1 MALQIRRGTNNE
13 RLLMNGIANP
23 VPAQGELLYVTD
35 RKKLFIGDGS
45 TTGGTSAGYF
55 GAIAVSGQTT
65 LFSSGTNESLTIVA
79 GDNISITT
87 NENTNAITINAAA
100 QFDEINNGSIR
111 LLQNNIVG
119 LNSNENINIDP
130 AGTGKVVI
138 TGALDVS
145 GTISGNLTGNVTGTV
160 SGNAGTVTNGVYT
173 TDVGSV
179 TSIMLAGN
187 ISNSKLLNSSIT
199 VGTTGINLGASSATL
214 AGLTSVTST
223 SFTGNIFT
231 NLIDSADSSEI
242 IVTPTTRFNSDVT
255 FDERV
260 YADRFF
266 GNVTGNIVGNV
277 VGDVVGNI
285 TGNVVGDV
293 VGNVSGADF
302 IRNKN
307 IQLNGNTITT
317 TLTNENLV
325 LNPNGSGRVDINA
338 NILTNGL
345 QIFGPGTGG
354 DSGDGS
360 VFVATSSSSA
370 IPLSVAGIHNSA
382 TLTGGVAFS
391 RARGNLLA
399 QTIVQNGDEIQALAF
414 NGYDGANFIPAATIE
429 GFVAGTPSTGIV
441 PGRLSL
447 TTADAAG
454 VLASRF
460 DIESTKV
467 TSAVPFKLV
476 SFADATARDAY
487 FTGLSIS
494 PEAGM
499 MVFLTGTSKFSGY
512 NGAAWNDLN

>member
-35 RKKLFIGDGS
+35 RKKLFIGDGT
-45 TTGGTSAGYF
+45 TTGGASAGYF
-55 GAIAVSGQTT
+55 GAIAVSGQNTI
-65 LFSSGTNESLTIVA
+65 FSSGINESLTIVA

-111 LLQNNIVG
+111 LSQNNIAG

-145 GTISGNLTGNVTGTV
+145 GTISGNLTGNVTGNVTGTV
-160 SGNAGTVTNGVYT
+160 SGNAGSVTNGVYL

-187 ISNSKLLNSSIT
+187 ISNSKLLNSNVT
-199 VGTTGINLGASSATL
+199 VGTTSINLGASSTTL

-223 SFTGNIFT
+223 AFTGNIFT
-231 NLIDSADSSEI
+231 NLIDSADSSQI
-242 IVTPTTRFNSDVT
+242 VVTPTMRFNSDVT

-266 GNVTGNIVGNV
+266 GSVTGNVTGNVVGNV
-277 VGDVVGNI
+277 L
-285 TGNVVGDV
+285 GNVNGDV
-293 VGNVSGADF
+293 VGNVTGAD
-302 IRNKN
+302 IIANKN
-307 IQLNGNTITT
+307 ISLSGSSIITT
-317 TLTNENLV
+317 ETNDNLY
-325 LNPNGSGRVDINA
+325 LRPNGSGRVDIEA
-338 NILTNGL
+338 NLITNGIE
-345 QIFGPGTGG
+345 IFGPGTGG
-354 DSGDGS
+354 NSGNGS
-360 VFVATSSSSA
+360 VFVATTSPSA
-370 IPLSVAGIHNSA
+370 VPLSIAEIHNTAS
-382 TLTGGVAFS
+382 LTGGVSFA
-391 RARGNLLA
+391 RARGSLTA
-399 QTIVQNGDEIQALAF
+399 QTIVQNGDEIQSLAF
-414 NGYDGANFIPAATIE
+414 SGYDGATFIPSATIQSIVN
-429 GFVAGTPSTGIV
+429 GAPSSGRI
-441 PGRLSL
+441 PGKLSL
-447 TTADAAG
+447 KIANALG
-454 VLASRF
+454 VLASRL
-460 DIESTKV
+460 DIEATKI
-467 TSAVPFKLV
+467 TSNVPFKVV
-476 SFADATARDAY
+476 SYADATARDTAI
-487 FTGLSIS
+487 TS

>member
-35 RKKLFIGDGS
+35 RKKLYIGDGS
-45 TTGGTSAGYF
+45 STGGTSAGYF
-55 GAIAVSGQTT
+55 GSIAVSGQNT
-65 LFSSGTNESLTIVA
+65 LYSSGTNELLTLVA

-87 NENTNAITINAAA
+87 NENTNSVTINAAA

-111 LLQNNIVG
+111 LLQNNIAG

-145 GTISGNLTGNVTGTV
+145 GTISGNLTGNVTGNVTGTV
-160 SGNAGTVTNGVYT
+160 SGNAGSVTNGVYT

-199 VGTTGINLGASSATL
+199 VGTTGINLGASSTTL

-223 SFTGNIFT
+223 AFTGNIFT
-231 NLIDSADSSEI
+231 NLIDSADSSQI
-242 IVTPTTRFNSDVT
+242 VVTPTMRFNSDVT

-266 GNVTGNIVGNV
+266 GSVTGNVTGNVVGNV
-277 VGDVVGNI
+277 LGDVN
-285 TGNVVGDV
+285 GDV
-293 VGNVSGADF
+293 VGNVTGAD
-302 IRNKN
+302 IIANKN
-307 IQLNGNTITT
+307 ISLSGSSIITT
-317 TLTNENLV
+317 ETNDNLY
-325 LNPNGSGRVDINA
+325 LRPNGSGRVDIEA
-338 NILTNGL
+338 NLVTNGL
-345 QIFGPGTGG
+345 QIFTPGTGG
-354 DSGDGS
+354 NSGDGTIL
-360 VFVATSSSSA
+360 VTTSSSSA
-370 IPLSVAGIHNSA
+370 IPLSIAEIHN
-382 TLTGGVAFS
+382 TQLLTGGVSFA
-391 RARGNLLA
+391 RARGNLVA
-399 QTIVQNGDEIQALAF
+399 QTIVQSGDEIQSLAF
-414 NGYDGANFIPAATIE
+414 SGYDGATFIPSATIQSI
-429 GFVAGTPSTGIV
+429 VNGTPSTGVV
-441 PGRLSL
+441 PGKLSL
-447 TTADAAG
+447 KIANTAG
-454 VLASRF
+454 ELTSRL
-460 DIESTKV
+460 DIEATKI
-467 TSAVPFKLV
+467 TSNVPFKVV
-476 SFADATARDAY
+476 SYADATARDTAV
-487 FTGLSIS
+487 TS

>member
-55 GAIAVSGQTT
+55 GAIAVSGQNT

-87 NENTNAITINAAA
+87 NENTNSITINAAA

-111 LLQNNIVG
+111 LLQNNIAG

-160 SGNAGTVTNGVYT
+160 SGNAGSVTNGVYL

-231 NLIDSADSSEI
+231 NLIDSADSSQI
-242 IVTPTTRFNSDVT
+242 IVTPTMRFNSDVT

-266 GNVTGNIVGNV
+266 GSV
-277 VGDVVGNI
+277 

-293 VGNVSGADF
+293 VGNVTGNVVGDVVGNVTGADF

-325 LNPNGSGRVDINA
+325 LSPNGSGRVDINA
-338 NILTNGL
+338 NILTTGL

-370 IPLSVAGIHNSA
+370 VPLSIAGIHNSV

-414 NGYDGANFIPAATIE
+414 NGYDGANFIPSATIQ

-447 TTADAAG
+447 RTANTAG
-454 VLASRF
+454 LLASRL

-467 TSAVPFKLV
+467 TSTVPFKLV

>member
-13 RLLMNGIANP
+13 RLLMNGIANS

-35 RKKLFIGDGS
+35 RKKLFIGDGT
-45 TTGGTSAGYF
+45 TTGGASAGYF
-55 GAIAVSGQTT
+55 GAIAVSGQNTI
-65 LFSSGTNESLTIVA
+65 FSSGLNESLTIVA

-111 LLQNNIVG
+111 LLQNNIAG

-145 GTISGNLTGNVTGTV
+145 GTISGNLTGNVTGNVTGTV
-160 SGNAGTVTNGVYT
+160 SGNAGSVTNGVYL

-187 ISNSKLLNSSIT
+187 ISNSKLLNSSVT
-199 VGTTGINLGASSATL
+199 VGTTGINLGASSTTL

-223 SFTGNIFT
+223 AFTGNIFT
-231 NLIDSADSSEI
+231 NLIDSADSSQI
-242 IVTPTTRFNSDVT
+242 VVTPTMRFNSDVT

-266 GNVTGNIVGNV
+266 GSVTGNV
-277 VGDVVGNI
+277 
-285 TGNVVGDV
+285 TGNVVGNV
-293 VGNVSGADF
+293 LGNVTGADIIANQF
-302 IRNKN
+302 ISLSGSSIR
-307 IQLNGNTITT
+307 TT
-317 TLTNENLV
+317 EANDNLY
-325 LNPNGSGRVDINA
+325 LRPNGSGRVDIEA
-338 NILTNGL
+338 NLVTNGL
-345 QIFGPGTGG
+345 QIFGPGSGG
-354 DSGDGS
+354 DSGDGAIL
-360 VFVATSSSSA
+360 VVTSSPSA
-370 IPLSVAGIHNSA
+370 TPLSVASVHNSA
-382 TLTGGVAFS
+382 TLTGGVAMA

-399 QTIVQNGDEIQALAF
+399 QTIVQNGDEILSLAF
-414 NGYDGANFIPAATIE
+414 SGYDGANFIPAATIT

-447 TTADAAG
+447 RIANAAG
-454 VLASRF
+454 VLASRL
-460 DIESTKV
+460 DIEATKI
-467 TSAVPFKLV
+467 TSNVPFKLV
-476 SFADATARDAY
+476 SYADATARDTAI
-487 FTGLSIS
+487 TS

-512 NGAAWNDLN
+512 NGTAWDNLN